1 MKDNGGL
8 LDEVIFAVRTDIEE
22 DLTYLE
28 ELLQTSPRYSKHV
41 AKKEYE
47 WWVGSWEAVD
57 EPDSIY
63 IKIDDDIVSQMSS
76 ILEPRIGVG
85 KELRSIGIYRQQHH
99 PSCRQAKAREPK
111 VLCRLCERR

>member
-1 MKDNGGL
+1 
-8 LDEVIFAVRTDIEE
+8 
-22 DLTYLE
+22 
-28 ELLQTSPRYSKHV
+28 
-41 AKKEYE
+41 
-47 WWVGSWEAVD
+47 
-57 EPDSIY
+57 
-63 IKIDDDIVSQMSS
+63 MSS